1 VPWGSFPDVRLTHR
15 LTLLLAL
22 LALALAGCGEQV
34 DTSSGGQEGQPGGE
48 REAFPSAD
56 SSQGALADSVPL
68 NDAAIVENSL
78 DRIENL
84 CRDIVPPEDAQ
95 QNVDQAVRQLVDMYR
110 QYGPEIFF
118 ESGDVDTRKPMS
130 EVLDDAA
137 RNLDACGEPQAAD
150 ELQQVTQS

>member
-1 VPWGSFPDVRLTHR
+1 LASVRLTHR
-15 LTLLLAL
+15 LSVLLA
-22 LALALAGCGEQV
+22 ALALAVAGCGEEV
-34 DTSSGGQEGQPGGE
+34 DSSSSGNQGQPGGE
-48 REAFPSAD
+48 REAFPAAD

-84 CRDIVPPEDAQ
+84 CREIVPPEDAQ

-137 RNLDACGEPQAAD
+137 RNLRACGEPEAAT
-150 ELQQVTQS
+150 ELQRQTQPS

>member
-1 VPWGSFPDVRLTHR
+1 MRLTHR
-15 LTLLLAL
+15 FTVLLAA
-22 LALALAGCGEQV
+22 LALALAGCGEQT
-34 DTSSGGQEGQPGGE
+34 DSSSGGNEGQPGGE
-48 REAFPSAD
+48 RESFPAAD

-84 CRDIVPPEDAQ
+84 CRDIVEPADSA
-95 QNVDQAVRQLVDMYR
+95 QNVQVAVQQLIDMYR

-137 RNLDACGEPQAAD
+137 RYLRACGEPQAAD
-150 ELQQVTQS
+150 RLQQTTQS

>member
-1 VPWGSFPDVRLTHR
+1 VRPTR
-15 LTLLLAL
+15 RISVLLAAF
-22 LALALAGCGEQV
+22 ALALAGCGEQT
-34 DTSSGGQEGQPGGE
+34 DSSSSGNQGQPGGE
-48 REAFPSAD
+48 RESFPAAD

-84 CRDIVPPEDAQ
+84 CRDIVEPQDAQ

-137 RNLDACGEPQAAD
+137 RNLRACGQPQAAD
-150 ELQQVTQS
+150 RLQQTTQS